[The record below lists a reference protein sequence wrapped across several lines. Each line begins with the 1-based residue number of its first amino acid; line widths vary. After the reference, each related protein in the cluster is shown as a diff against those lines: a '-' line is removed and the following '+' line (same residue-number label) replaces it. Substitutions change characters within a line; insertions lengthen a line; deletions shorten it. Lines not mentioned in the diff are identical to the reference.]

1 MDTYLQ
7 GRYLLE
13 LWWLPQA
20 KHFPVAELAPVSIST
35 QPRAMFLLNFTGVT
49 WGFKTCTNISLCL
62 SLRRKLCFWLS
73 LYSRFYDFQLPYIL
87 TALLLLLHQDPCETI
102 TEKKFLPKVE
112 LTGHFYT
119 SKNSNSSGLRVKL
132 LCMMNN
138 AEDQRGSVSSGVK
151 GMCSW

>member
-49 WGFKTCTNISLCL
+49 WGFKHAQT
-62 SLRRKLCFWLS
+62 FPYVS
-73 LYSRFYDFQLPYIL
+73 LYEGNFASDLACTRAF
-87 TALLLLLHQDPCETI
+87 TI
-102 TEKKFLPKVE
+102 FSCLI
-112 LTGHFYT
+112 F
-119 SKNSNSSGLRVKL
+119 
-132 LCMMNN
+132 
-138 AEDQRGSVSSGVK
+138 
-151 GMCSW
+151 

>member
-13 LWWLPQA
+13 LWWLLQA

-73 LYSRFYDFQLPYIL
+73 LLRFSAALYFNCFTSLTPSRPLWNHYG
-87 TALLLLLHQDPCETI
+87 
-102 TEKKFLPKVE
+102 KKLLPKVE
-112 LTGHFYT
+112 LTGHFFT
-119 SKNSNSSGLRVKL
+119 SKSGNSSGLRVKL

-138 AEDQRGSVSSGVK
+138 AEDRRRSVSSGVK